1 MDSFRATTWIQIL
14 IAAIIAVM
22 LACPLAAEEWYT
34 VQKSD
39 TLWSIS
45 RKFGLKV
52 ADIQQANGLTSES
65 IQAGQRLRI
74 PTGQKPAQTAPQAQ
88 QQSKPAQTA
97 APPSAGTTIRHV
109 VASGESLWGISRRY
123 GVSVDA
129 IKRDNA
135 LKSDAIQNGQT
146 LLVRGAAKQTAA
158 TAAAK
163 PAPAKASER
172 TFLWPIKGSVVEKFG
187 VQQKGIINGITI
199 AAAQKEAEVHA
210 AASGVVTY
218 SGPLRG
224 YGQVVIIRHDGVFY
238 SVYANLSQ
246 IWAEKGNTIVARTP
260 VGKAGF
266 VQSAGCYG
274 VHFQLHR
281 QSSAV
286 NPLSYLAG

>member
-1 MDSFRATTWIQIL
+1 MKTL
-14 IAAIIAVM
+14 CIAAVLAAL
-22 LACPLAAEEWYT
+22 LACPLAAEEWYI

-52 ADIQQANGLTSES
+52 EDIRRQNGLKGDH
-65 IQAGQRLRI
+65 IQVGQRLRV
-74 PTGQKPAQTAPQAQ
+74 PSVSGQKSAPKPQQTGVNQ
-88 QQSKPAQTA
+88 
-97 APPSAGTTIRHV
+97 SAGTIRHTV
-109 VASGESLWGISRRY
+109 VSGESLWSISRRY
-123 GVSVDA
+123 GVSIENVQ
-129 IKRDNA
+129 RDNA
-135 LKSDAIQNGQT
+135 LKKDTIYKGQV
-146 LLVRGAAKQTAA
+146 LLVRGASRQSNTASA
-158 TAAAK
+158 VTTADRK
-163 PAPAKASER
+163 
-172 TFLWPIKGSVVEKFG
+172 FLWPIHGTVVEKFG

-199 AAAQKEAEVHA
+199 AAKKEAEVRA

-218 SGPLRG
+218 TGPLRG
-224 YGQVVIIRHDGVFY
+224 YGQVVIIRHDGLYY

-246 IWAEKGNTIVARTP
+246 VWAEEGNTINARSP

-274 VHFQLHR
+274 VHFQLYR